1 MAEEDKEAKQPEE
14 QQGTGEPTDESKDQG
29 ANPEEGKGKDS
40 TKLSSSYRDD
50 GV

>member
-14 QQGTGEPTDESKDQG
+14 QQGTGEPTDESKDEG
-29 ANPEEGKGKDS
+29 PNPEEGNGKGS
-40 TKLSSSYRDD
+40 TKSSSSYRDD